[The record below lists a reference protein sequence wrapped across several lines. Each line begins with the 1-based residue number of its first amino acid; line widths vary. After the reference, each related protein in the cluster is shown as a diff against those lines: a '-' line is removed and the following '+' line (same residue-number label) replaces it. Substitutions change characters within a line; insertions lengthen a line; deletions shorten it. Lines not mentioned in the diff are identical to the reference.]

1 MGQPPTYA
9 GTRGRAPCPVCKG
22 SGVDALL
29 YEHRGMT
36 YPCIA
41 CNGTKV
47 KPINRADAALRASAR
62 VAGIRRAQRAR

>member
-1 MGQPPTYA
+1 
-9 GTRGRAPCPVCKG
+9 VCKG
-22 SGVDALL
+22 SGLDTLL